1 MILRQLNGE
10 ASPEE
15 KRTFSLW
22 LLKKPE
28 NLDFYI
34 EIKNLWELPLNRQ
47 LKFPESRAEK
57 RINQAVHKKERKL
70 WLWQNL
76 QKIAAVAI
84 LALMIGAVMFHY
96 LRKTSSPMEETTA
109 VRQIT
114 KASGPGEQLRVTLPD
129 GSIVRLNAGSSLG
142 FPEKFDLKS
151 RNVHLTGEA
160 FFEVTKD
167 PEHPFMVRCGQ
178 FTTTVLG
185 TAFNVKG
192 FQQENVTVTVARG
205 KVKVAGDQVREVL
218 LMPNEQ
224 ATYDKR
230 QKQLQ
235 KMEVDARNY
244 YDWTEGTIRFNN
256 DSLQEVVKILER
268 WYNVRIDLNG
278 FKKKNI
284 RINGS
289 YKDKKLDSILD
300 GLSFMYG
307 LRYDYEDNQTICIS
321 MKNKDAYE
329 IKP

>member
-22 LLKKPE
+22 LLKKTE

-47 LKFPESRAEK
+47 LKFPESQAEK
-57 RINQAVHKKERKL
+57 RISQAVHKKERKL

-76 QKIAAVAI
+76 QKIAAVGI
-84 LALMIGAVMFHY
+84 LAIMIGTAIFSY
-96 LRKTSSPMEETTA
+96 LRKTSSRIEETIVA
-109 VRQIT
+109 RQIT
-114 KASGPGEQLRVTLPD
+114 KTSGPGEQLRVTLPD
-129 GSIVRLNAGSSLG
+129 GSIVRLNAGSSLQ

-151 RNVHLTGEA
+151 RNVNLTGEA

-167 PEHPFMVRCGQ
+167 PEHPFVVRCGH

-205 KVKVAGDQVREVL
+205 KVKIADGQAREIL

-224 ATYDKR
+224 ATYDKQ

-235 KMEVDARNY
+235 KSEVDARNY
-244 YDWTEGTIRFNN
+244 YDWTEGTIHFNN
-256 DSLQEVVKILER
+256 DSLQEVMKILER
-268 WYNVRIDLNG
+268 WYN
-278 FKKKNI
+278 I
-284 RINGS
+284 RIYLKGSVDRNIAVTGS
-289 YKDKKLDSILD
+289 YKDKNLFSILD

-307 LRYDYEDNQTICIS
+307 LSYEHEDNRTIRIT
-321 MKNKDAYE
+321 MKKNADE